1 VTTIPEV
8 VDTLVSC
15 ASPVRRLRSPFQRAL
30 LWLAMATVVLG
41 LISIEHG
48 VRADLMERL
57 RQPGF
62 AVGLAAAII
71 TGILSAIAAFTIS
84 IPDRSRWWVLL
95 PLPSLLIWISTV
107 SYECFADWISIGP
120 DGTHVGE
127 AVGCFAS
134 LVFTSVPLGVALII
148 MLRYAALVRSGP
160 VAMMGGLAV
169 AAITS
174 TALALFHDFDA
185 TIMILV
191 WNLGVAALIIAFGY
205 LFGPRLFGSAAAHF
219 S

>member
-1 VTTIPEV
+1 VTTIPEII
-8 VDTLVSC
+8 DTLVSC
-15 ASPVRRLRSPFQRAL
+15 ASPVRRLRPPFQRAL

-41 LISIEHG
+41 LIFIEHG
-48 VRADLMERL
+48 VRADLAERL

-62 AVGLAAAII
+62 AVGLAAAAI

-95 PLPSLLIWISTV
+95 PLPSLLIWIGTV

-120 DGTHVGE
+120 DGIRVGE
-127 AVGCFAS
+127 AVGCFTS
-134 LVFTSVPLGVALII
+134 LVLTSVPLGVVLII

-160 VAMMGGLAV
+160 VAVMGGLAV

-174 TALALFHDFDA
+174 TALALFHDLDA
-185 TIMILV
+185 TMMILV
-191 WNLGVAALIIAFGY
+191 WNLGTAALIIALGY
-205 LFGPRLFGSAAAHF
+205 LFGPRLFGLAAAQF

>member
-1 VTTIPEV
+1 
-8 VDTLVSC
+8 
-15 ASPVRRLRSPFQRAL
+15 VRRLRPPFQRAL
-30 LWLAMATVVLG
+30 LWLALATVVVG

-48 VRADLMERL
+48 VRADLAERL

-62 AVGLAAAII
+62 AVGLAAAVI
-71 TGILSAIAAFTIS
+71 TGILAAIAAFTIS
-84 IPDRSRWWVLL
+84 IPDRSQWWVLL

-120 DGTHVGE
+120 DGIRMGE
-127 AVGCFAS
+127 TVECFAS
-134 LVFTSVPLGVALII
+134 LVLTSVPLGVALII

-174 TALALFHDFDA
+174 TGLALFHDLDA
-185 TIMILV
+185 TMMILV
-191 WNLGVAALIIAFGY
+191 WNLGTAALIVALGY
-205 LFGPRLFGSAAAHF
+205 VFGPRLFWSASAHF

>member
-8 VDTLVSC
+8 VDTLVSS
-15 ASPVRRLRSPFQRAL
+15 ASPVRRLRPPFQRAV
-30 LWLAMATVVLG
+30 LWLAMAAVVLG

-48 VRADLMERL
+48 VRADLAERL

-62 AVGLAAAII
+62 AVGLAAAVI
-71 TGILSAIAAFTIS
+71 TGVLSAIAAFTIS

-120 DGTHVGE
+120 DGIRMGE
-127 AVGCFAS
+127 AVGCFTS
-134 LVFTSVPLGVALII
+134 LVLTSGPLGVALII

-160 VAMMGGLAV
+160 VAMLGGLAV

-174 TALALFHDFDA
+174 TGLELFHDLDA

-191 WNLGVAALIIAFGY
+191 WNLGTAALIIALGY